1 MSSFKIGVHPSKLD
15 IQRYKQVTHFF
26 IQDTKDKLLLM
37 LYSHLPTSLPQPHD
51 NCNCHIKS
59 DIDNNFLEHHHHLIQ
74 PIRNILEDLFE
85 KPIRGAND
93 TGSGLVVVPESCY
106 GNKECMNI
114 LRPVYVKQFFGLN
127 DETKLPIDGTCYRFS
142 YGTGKGKSTSGVGD
156 E

>member
-1 MSSFKIGVHPSKLD
+1 MT
-15 IQRYKQVTHFF
+15 QFF
-26 IQDTKDKLLLM
+26 IKDTKDKILLM
-37 LYSHLPTSLPQPHD
+37 LYSHLPTSLPQIHD

-59 DIDNNFLEHHHHLIQ
+59 DVDNNFLEHHPHLIK
-74 PIRNILEDLFE
+74 PIRNTLKDLFE

-114 LRPVYVKQFFGLN
+114 LRPVYVKQFFGLEEN
-127 DETKLPIDGTCYRFS
+127 TKPQMDGICYRFS

-156 E
+156 Q